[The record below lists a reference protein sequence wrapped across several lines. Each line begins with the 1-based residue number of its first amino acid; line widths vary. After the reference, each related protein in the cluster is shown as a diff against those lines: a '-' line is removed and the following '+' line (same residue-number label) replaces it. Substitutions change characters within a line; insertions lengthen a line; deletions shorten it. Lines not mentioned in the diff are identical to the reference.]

1 MIFSIRWK
9 RNVLKEF
16 DVSKTAWDFPRLAV
30 LPTFPIS
37 RFKTHEGKWE
47 SRGKDVIDDSV
58 NNGSG
63 SQPIDIIND
72 HLPELQWLRSIIR
85 NADVVGRLLS
95 RSIRLPFAP
104 DHSCC
109 RFFFRPNPSPPQR
122 HRLRVIPAW
131 AGISFFHPPAW
142 RFAKIHSSPASE
154 GAKGTPQKPVRRMR
168 KEHARKRAEA
178 NQGGEKVVI
187 ATARMRGAG

>member
-1 MIFSIRWK
+1 MALSPSGGF
-9 RNVLKEF
+9 
-16 DVSKTAWDFPRLAV
+16 

-37 RFKTHEGKWE
+37 CFKTHEGKWE

-63 SQPIDIIND
+63 SLPIDIIND

-95 RSIRLPFAP
+95 LRPPSAP
-104 DHSCC
+104 DRSCC
-109 RFFFRPNPSPPQR
+109 RFFFRPDPSPPQR

-131 AGISFFHPPAW
+131 AGISFFHPPSW

-154 GAKGTPQKPVRRMR
+154 GAKGTPQKPARRKR
-168 KEHARKRAEA
+168 KERARKRAEA
-178 NQGGEKVVI
+178 NQGGGMVVI
-187 ATARMRGAG
+187 VVARMRGAG

>member
-1 MIFSIRWK
+1 MALSPSGGS
-9 RNVLKEF
+9 LH
-16 DVSKTAWDFPRLAV
+16 
-30 LPTFPIS
+30 IS
-37 RFKTHEGKWE
+37 HIAFQDAHEGKWE

-95 RSIRLPFAP
+95 RS
-104 DHSCC
+104 
-109 RFFFRPNPSPPQR
+109 FRPNHPPPTARVVVSSFGPTPSPPQR

-131 AGISFFHPPAW
+131 AGISFFHPPSW

-154 GAKGTPQKPVRRMR
+154 GAKGTPQKPARRKR
-168 KEHARKRAEA
+168 KERARKRAEA
-178 NQGGEKVVI
+178 NQGGGMVVI
-187 ATARMRGAG
+187 VVARMRGAG